1 MEVREK
7 RCWVLARPQG
17 EQDCTGHSAK
27 GTWPCDTTVMYR
39 AESDPSA
46 ASRYPMYSPSASY
59 RQVDVVS
66 GSHQYTISG

>member
-1 MEVREK
+1 M
-7 RCWVLARPQG
+7 QS
-17 EQDCTGHSAK
+17 EQDKPTREEQSSCGI
-27 GTWPCDTTVMYR
+27 PVMYLYGD
-39 AESDPSA
+39 EPDLFS